1 MEITGLFQPGMDG
14 GDRMGGIGA
23 EEAHE
28 VTPGMAGDHRIQHR
42 LQAIGAVDVAGTQGA
57 AFQHAKPVEQKQR
70 MVAKAVGNA
79 RSRRR
84 PPARHGSD

>member
-28 VTPGMAGDHRIQHR
+28 VTLGMAGDHRVQHR
-42 LQAIGAVDVAGTQGA
+42 LPTIGAVDVAGTA
-57 AFQHAKPVEQKQR
+57 TSP
-70 MVAKAVGNA
+70 
-79 RSRRR
+79 RR
-84 PPARHGSD
+84 